1 MLIQALCSY
10 ADQLAER
17 AGGQKIPDG
26 WSEQKISFEVLLT
39 PEGKIGDILDIR
51 NAVETPQK
59 KGQDQDHIFAQN
71 LPASAADT
79 GDGDLFQ
86 HH

>member
-59 KGQDQDHIFAQN
+59 KGARPRSHIRPE
-71 LPASAADT
+71 PACFRC
-79 GDGDLFQ
+79 G
-86 HH
+86 HR